1 MVARWKKKRGN
12 PAVAESSLFCYNGV
26 YSWLCLSIGF
36 CRNDR
41 NITSVLAAHLELH
54 CTVYQGVESVVAAHA
69 DVLARVAPPNILTPN
84 LLLADSRPFLELP
97 TPFLC
102 AMSSSCF

>member
-36 CRNDR
+36 CRDDR
-41 NITSVLAAHLELH
+41 YITSVLAAHLELH

-69 DVLARVAPPNILTPN
+69 DVLARVELRTS
-84 LLLADSRPFLELP
+84 LADDDVASLAGFTAEYLD
-97 TPFLC
+97 
-102 AMSSSCF
+102 A